1 MASLSNT
8 LMFPLNLVSSD
19 GLVSLLTA
27 DTTLDPV
34 PQHVVADATSGPV
47 TITLPPFALWLG
59 YSILITKLDATANPV
74 TWQTSSS
81 GDVVVGVG
89 TSGTLTAQGQ
99 SVIITAIE
107 A

>member
-19 GLVSLLTA
+19 GLISLLTA

-34 PQHVVADATSGPV
+34 PQNVVVDATSGPV

-59 YSILITKLDATANPV
+59 YSILITKIDATSNPV
-74 TWQTSSS
+74 TWQSGLS
-81 GDVVVGVG
+81 GDAVVGVG
-89 TSGTLTAQGQ
+89 TSGTLTAQGHA
-99 SVIITAIE
+99 VTITAIE